1 MIDDTTSESMR
12 PKMKVIMI
20 DYGLAF
26 PNGMVSKWLS
36 WHLLTPPE
44 CYNKPYNSIGV
55 NFYQF
60 GRVALQIILG
70 KTFADYNE
78 I

>member
-1 MIDDTTSESMR
+1 MN
-12 PKMKVIMI
+12 VVMI

-26 PNGMVSKWLS
+26 PIGMVSKWLS

-44 CYNKPYNSIGV
+44 CYNKPYNAIGV

-60 GRVALQIILG
+60 GRVALQILLG
-70 KTFADYNE
+70 KTFRDYNN